1 MLHNRDLPIFMSRP
15 DDDGLFLLFFACET
29 FLSARS
35 EVDFFSKTEKSEV
48 ILRLADKMWNDFI
61 AMLLKILPE
70 LGHVCFLH
78 ELKMTSL

>member
-35 EVDFFSKTEKSEV
+35 KVDFFSKTEKSEV
-48 ILRLADKMWNDFI
+48 IQRLADKMLTDLI

-70 LGHVCFLH
+70 
-78 ELKMTSL
+78 